1 MGRSSLNNAFALLE
15 LEPEAGS
22 GSGTGGSKSKSA
34 KAKAKANAAKAAASE
49 PAAAAGQADELLA
62 GRDSAA
68 TMSEPLSE
76 PLSELLSEPLVWIDC
91 EMTGLEVDVCAIIE
105 IAVLITDGQLGR
117 VVEGPDLVIHQS
129 EAVLA
134 GMNEWCVEQHGKSG
148 LTQRVRESRVSLEE
162 AETAVLAF
170 VAAHTQPGTATLA
183 GNSVHCDLAFIKRYM
198 PRLAAHLHYRIVDVS
213 SVRELASRWFP
224 NHSRRAPR
232 KSMQHTAKADILE
245 SLEELRFLRKAI
257 FKPVGNS

>member
-1 MGRSSLNNAFALLE
+1 MGRSSLKNAFALLE

-22 GSGTGGSKSKSA
+22 GSGAGGASKSKSA
-34 KAKAKANAAKAAASE
+34 KAKSKANAAKAAASE
-49 PAAAAGQADELLA
+49 PAAAAGQAELLA
-62 GRDSAA
+62 ERDSAA
-68 TMSEPLSE
+68 VLRGEQLSE
-76 PLSELLSEPLVWIDC
+76 PLSEPLVWIDC
-91 EMTGLEVDVCAIIE
+91 EMTGLEVDACSIIE

-198 PRLAAHLHYRIVDVS
+198 PRLASHLHYRIVDVS

-257 FKPVGNS
+257 FKPVGN

>member
-22 GSGTGGSKSKSA
+22 GSGTGGASKSKRRT
-34 KAKAKANAAKAAASE
+34 KAKAKAAEAAASE
-49 PAAAAGQADELLA
+49 PDAAAGQAELPA
-62 GRDSAA
+62 ERGSAA
-68 TMSEPLSE
+68 ALSKPLSE
-76 PLSELLSEPLVWIDC
+76 PLSEPLVWIDC

-198 PRLAAHLHYRIVDVS
+198 PRLAAHFHYRIVDVS